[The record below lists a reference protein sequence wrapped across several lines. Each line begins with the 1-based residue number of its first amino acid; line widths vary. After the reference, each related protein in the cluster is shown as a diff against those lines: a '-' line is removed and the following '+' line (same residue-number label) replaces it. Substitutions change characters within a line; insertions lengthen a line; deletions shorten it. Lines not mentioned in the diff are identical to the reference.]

1 MIGDDN
7 HRYKE
12 AVGPPAAQTS
22 LILPGG
28 REYNGFLIKMIFIDI
43 RRRWEPPE
51 AQTSLILPGGRE
63 YNGFFI
69 GDDINRCMEEMGPPA
84 AQTSL
89 ILPGGREYIHHRR

>member
-1 MIGDDN
+1 
-7 HRYKE
+7 
-12 AVGPPAAQTS
+12 
-22 LILPGG
+22 
-28 REYNGFLIKMIFIDI
+28 MIFIDI

-69 GDDINRCMEEMGPPA
+69 GDDNNRYMEEMGPPA

-89 ILPGGREYIHHRR
+89 ILIARGQGI